1 MADRHMKRCSMSL
14 IIREMQIKTT
24 RDNISLQSDWLSG
37 VNQQTSAGEYV
48 EKGEPFCTVGGNA
61 GWYSHCGK
69 QYVYT
74 SKN

>member
-48 EKGEPFCTVGGNA
+48 EKGEPFCTVGGNS